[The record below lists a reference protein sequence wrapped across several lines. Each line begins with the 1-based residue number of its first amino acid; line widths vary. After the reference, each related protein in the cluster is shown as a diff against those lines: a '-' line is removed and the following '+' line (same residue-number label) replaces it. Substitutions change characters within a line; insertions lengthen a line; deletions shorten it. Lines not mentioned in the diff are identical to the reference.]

1 MDDQRKELRKLIAQL
16 RPVQGVRST
25 TREYRNLDEQND
37 ARTVLEAAGLQFT
50 NLRHRGEGRDP
61 PDCEVE
67 IDGVRCGI
75 ELTEFVHRRT
85 LEKSI
90 KAHKADSR
98 YRYYHEWTREG
109 FLEQL
114 REEIAKKDQPRDLK
128 DGPWQRYFLIFWTGE
143 MHLGIEELTEFL
155 DGAVFEC
162 ELITDAL
169 MGLDY
174 HSGRGYPAVRIPV
187 VRKLAVI
194 R

>member
-1 MDDQRKELRKLIAQL
+1 MDDQTRELRELIAQL
-16 RPVQGVRST
+16 RPAQGARST

-37 ARTVLEAAGLQFT
+37 ARTVLEAAGIQFT

-67 IDGVRCGI
+67 INGVRCGI
-75 ELTEFVHRRT
+75 ELTEFVHRKS

-98 YRYYHEWTREG
+98 HRYFHEWTREG
-109 FLEQL
+109 SLNQL

-143 MHLGIEELTEFL
+143 IHLGIEELTEFL
-155 DGAVFEC
+155 DGIVFEC
-162 ELITDAL
+162 DLITDAF

-174 HSGRGYPAVRIPV
+174 HSRRGYPAIRIPV
-187 VRKLAVI
+187 VRRTAAF

>member
-16 RPVQGVRST
+16 RPVQGARST

-37 ARTVLEAAGLQFT
+37 ARTVLEEAGLQFT

-90 KAHKADSR
+90 KAHKADSQH
-98 YRYYHEWTREG
+98 RYYP
-109 FLEQL
+109 
-114 REEIAKKDQPRDLK
+114 A
-128 DGPWQRYFLIFWTGE
+128 
-143 MHLGIEELTEFL
+143 ML
-155 DGAVFEC
+155 DGLTTIPKTLC
-162 ELITDAL
+162 RILYS
-169 MGLDY
+169 LDEANIVAP
-174 HSGRGYPAVRIPV
+174 R
-187 VRKLAVI
+187 
-194 R
+194 

>member
-16 RPVQGVRST
+16 RPVQGARST
-25 TREYRNLDEQND
+25 KREYRNLDEQND

-61 PDCEVE
+61 PDCEAE
-67 IDGVRCGI
+67 IDSVRCGI
-75 ELTEFVHRRT
+75 ELTEFIHRRT

-98 YRYYHEWTREG
+98 HRYYHEWTREE

-114 REEIAKKDQPRDLK
+114 HEEIAKKDQPRDLK

-143 MHLGIEELTEFL
+143 MHLGVEELTEFL
-155 DGAVFEC
+155 DGVVFEC

-169 MGLDY
+169 IGLDY
-174 HSGRGYPAVRIPV
+174 HPG
-187 VRKLAVI
+187 
-194 R
+194 